1 MAKKFKKLL
10 LLGVM
15 LIMALGLFA
24 CGKNAGIQ
32 FTIGDV
38 GDFSTEALY
47 EHPTITKLVKSVDE
61 LQQLCDES
69 GVIYTGEKYDES
81 YFNEKAII
89 VYSFAIPS
97 TMMSVQI
104 DSLKVD
110 SKTLIINTTR
120 FVPKSGIW
128 IDVEAYR
135 FYVLEVNQ
143 GDIAQIEKVQIS
155 QKDKNK

>member
-1 MAKKFKKLL
+1 
-10 LLGVM
+10 
-15 LIMALGLFA
+15 
-24 CGKNAGIQ
+24 
-32 FTIGDV
+32 
-38 GDFSTEALY
+38 
-47 EHPTITKLVKSVDE
+47 VDE